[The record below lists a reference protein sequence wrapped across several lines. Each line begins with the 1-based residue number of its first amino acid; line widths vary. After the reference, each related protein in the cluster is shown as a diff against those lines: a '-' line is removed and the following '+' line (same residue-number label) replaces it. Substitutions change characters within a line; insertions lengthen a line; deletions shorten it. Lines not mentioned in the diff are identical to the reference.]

1 MALHISI
8 PAIQADGVERCCKDY
23 LEDKPLEGNTESE
36 KVCFYSVQ
44 KASAIPSEVI
54 RTRLFQQIY
63 SLNYASLVILI
74 LFNQFT
80 LLSKASNK
88 DKLTSTCNCNIKQR
102 AFGRQKFFLC
112 YLIHA
117 GEGIAFSNF

>member
-8 PAIQADGVERCCKDY
+8 PAIQSDGVERCCKDY

-36 KVCFYSVQ
+36 KVCFYSAQ

-80 LLSKASNK
+80 FLSKASNK
-88 DKLTSTCNCNIKQR
+88 NELTGTCNSNIEQR
-102 AFGRQKFFLC
+102 AFG
-112 YLIHA
+112 
-117 GEGIAFSNF
+117 